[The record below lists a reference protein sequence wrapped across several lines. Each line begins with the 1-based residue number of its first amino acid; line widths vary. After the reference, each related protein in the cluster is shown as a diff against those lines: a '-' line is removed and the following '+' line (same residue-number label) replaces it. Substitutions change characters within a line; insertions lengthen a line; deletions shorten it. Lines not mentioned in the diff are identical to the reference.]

1 MRILYDR
8 YMAQLEQQQGASQQ
22 LLFPESL
29 TLAPDEVLTLAEVMP
44 DLRHVGFDLADEGEG
59 RYRVNGIPAQLEAG
73 SASDLLHHVLAD
85 ARAALAD
92 PARRIRES
100 IAASLATADS
110 LKPGQPLT
118 DEEMGDLID
127 RLFASSNPNYAPD
140 GRKIVATL
148 PFEELERLF

>member
-1 MRILYDR
+1 
-8 YMAQLEQQQGASQQ
+8 
-22 LLFPESL
+22 
-29 TLAPDEVLTLAEVMP
+29 MP

-85 ARAALAD
+85 ARAVLAD

-118 DEEMGDLID
+118 NEEMSDLID
-127 RLFASSNPNYAPD
+127 RLFASSNPQLCPPTAGKSSPPCHSKNWNGYSKIPHHPHSPMRSGTGD
-140 GRKIVATL
+140 GRNKSTSEGENML
-148 PFEELERLF
+148 